1 MAITRSGNG
10 IYEMLQSWWNQT
22 SLDNAVGIIRLMHP
36 FLICWGIWEE
46 QNRRVSK
53 EQSPGARCADS
64 NGWTENLAK
73 QPNCNE
79 ANENSEGGCTE
90 NGICSHEVLDD
101 GESCLGS
108 KAAHNKMIR
117 KASFKLAWCCKGE
130 NSDQHKHDIVSF
142 ERGNIAT
149 AERSSKQVFLV
160 LFTYRSLIA
169 TTL

>member
-1 MAITRSGNG
+1 MVAFSVSFLLKCSSLWLYVLPCGCLIKTSSCIIT
-10 IYEMLQSWWNQT
+10 
-22 SLDNAVGIIRLMHP
+22 
-36 FLICWGIWEE
+36 
-46 QNRRVSK
+46 

-73 QPNCNE
+73 QPMHCNE

-117 KASFKLAWCCKGE
+117 KVFFFPSVGLVNCHVFKRWLEGY
-130 NSDQHKHDIVSF
+130 N
-142 ERGNIAT
+142 
-149 AERSSKQVFLV
+149 
-160 LFTYRSLIA
+160 
-169 TTL
+169 